1 LEVAISTTLRSSL
14 DFPKALSYALIQL
27 IILTM
32 LNIFIS
38 KFEPISFEFEPLS
51 QKKSGYLSK
60 TISIFYLIFEY
71 SIVLIGIAASF
82 FDFINMKFDISSF
95 LNLFSKELN
104 SVYPVVRSILNSF
117 LVSTVSAFFA
127 VITAYFLLKN
137 YSKLINVSVMAT
149 LGISSAFLGMALLYL
164 NILFNIPYVLLLIL
178 GYFLITIPIAYSFL
192 FQPVRGFDN
201 KIIEAAKIDGA
212 NKLTI
217 FLKVELPLL
226 LSSITSA
233 FLQIFAII
241 FGEFTISYTMQVRD
255 YFPLVSV
262 VNYSLSSG
270 RLYQEANALSG
281 LNIIIIFFI
290 FYISNKFAKKS
301 EI

>member
-1 LEVAISTTLRSSL
+1 
-14 DFPKALSYALIQL
+14 
-27 IILTM
+27 
-32 LNIFIS
+32 
-38 KFEPISFEFEPLS
+38 
-51 QKKSGYLSK
+51 
-60 TISIFYLIFEY
+60 
-71 SIVLIGIAASF
+71 
-82 FDFINMKFDISSF
+82 MKFDISSF
-95 LNLFSKELN
+95 LHLFSKELN
-104 SVYPVVRSILNSF
+104 RVYPVVRSIINSF
-117 LVSTVSAFFA
+117 LVSAIAALFA

-164 NILFNIPYVLLLIL
+164 NILFDIPFVLLLIL

-192 FQPVRGFDN
+192 FQPVRGFDD

-212 NKLTI
+212 NNLII
-217 FLKVELPLL
+217 FLKIELPLL
-226 LSSITSA
+226 FSSFISA
-233 FLQIFAII
+233 FLQIFAMI

-255 YFPLVSV
+255 YFPLASV

-281 LNIIIIFFI
+281 LNILLIFFI
-290 FYISNKFAKKS
+290 FYISNKFVKKS

>member
-1 LEVAISTTLRSSL
+1 
-14 DFPKALSYALIQL
+14 
-27 IILTM
+27 
-32 LNIFIS
+32 
-38 KFEPISFEFEPLS
+38 
-51 QKKSGYLSK
+51 
-60 TISIFYLIFEY
+60 
-71 SIVLIGIAASF
+71 
-82 FDFINMKFDISSF
+82 
-95 LNLFSKELN
+95 
-104 SVYPVVRSILNSF
+104 
-117 LVSTVSAFFA
+117 
-127 VITAYFLLKN
+127 
-137 YSKLINVSVMAT
+137 MAT

-164 NILFNIPYVLLLIL
+164 NILFDIPFVLLLIL

-192 FQPVRGFDN
+192 FQPIRGFDN
-201 KIIEAAKIDGA
+201 KIVEAAKIDGA
-212 NKLTI
+212 NKLII

-226 LSSITSA
+226 FSSFTSA

-301 EI
+301 ET

>member
-1 LEVAISTTLRSSL
+1 
-14 DFPKALSYALIQL
+14 
-27 IILTM
+27 
-32 LNIFIS
+32 
-38 KFEPISFEFEPLS
+38 
-51 QKKSGYLSK
+51 
-60 TISIFYLIFEY
+60 
-71 SIVLIGIAASF
+71 
-82 FDFINMKFDISSF
+82 
-95 LNLFSKELN
+95 
-104 SVYPVVRSILNSF
+104 
-117 LVSTVSAFFA
+117 
-127 VITAYFLLKN
+127 
-137 YSKLINVSVMAT
+137 MAT

-164 NILFNIPYVLLLIL
+164 NILFDIPFVLLLIL

-192 FQPVRGFDN
+192 FQPIRGFDN
-201 KIIEAAKIDGA
+201 KIVEAAKIDGA
-212 NKLTI
+212 NKLII

-226 LSSITSA
+226 LSSFTSA

-281 LNIIIIFFI
+281 LNIILIFFI

-301 EI
+301 GI